1 MMPIRDKDCEGQRH
15 VSIKRFGGH
24 LFEQFMTSR
33 IVIIYLSIDSYI
45 IGASWSGKYPSYELF
60 MVELRIG
67 GVEPQNSNSSDF

>member
-33 IVIIYLSIDSYI
+33 IVILYLSIDSYI
-45 IGASWSGKYPSYELF
+45 IGVSWSGNNGSF